1 MSVIRL
7 TQVQLGA
14 IFAASFA
21 LALLPRA
28 GYGYTAD
35 QQQAC
40 MGDAFRLCSSEIPDI
55 DRVKACMIRNRSQL
69 SPACQAFV
77 RPGPEAEAAPNEIR
91 RTALRRSHVKPHRI
105 RKVSAD

>member
-1 MSVIRL
+1 MSVIRFTHL
-7 TQVQLGA
+7 QLGA

-21 LALLPRA
+21 LALLPRVVYA
-28 GYGYTAD
+28 YTTE

-69 SPACQAFV
+69 SAECRAFV
-77 RPGPEAEAAPNEIR
+77 RPAQEAEAAPTVVRRAHIR
-91 RTALRRSHVKPHRI
+91 PHRI